1 MDPSVSKSFAADS
14 SPNSSP
20 LCSPKEKG
28 STSSSPG
35 APSSPLSYTMA
46 SGRKDSSDS
55 QPRSPYLNEQQKSH
69 ASPSPTPRPIP
80 TSTKTHRSHSGS
92 KSRFPDPKC
101 RKACLPQSPL
111 AHPKSSKPEKDQ
123 EDVKKTEY
131 QRKDKPQKKERKNEA
146 EKANRTDE
154 ERKRQKKKEK
164 HSRKRDKEFKKDRK
178 FSTKSEKSK
187 TEGSSS
193 SASLCPGEAK
203 LRKGGASSLSPDGQ
217 SQSSLKHKRRERS
230 ERAAERTTSTSPS
243 TKTPRPSCTS
253 QHSTSKSNKMPK
265 KKCSPPQSSVSELPT
280 ASPSNYSGTKQTSSA
295 MSSEDGPKTNFNGTF
310 PSSMG
315 KTPELL
321 STACSIDVEQAIR
334 SKDDGQ
340 GGVLHAP
347 DLQPEA
353 VLGTLVDSG
362 DTHSNTPPVL
372 SWQGSPVSDLE
383 EEDGEL
389 EKGVISRPVLQP
401 SPTQCFSPLPADSES
416 SEDTGRE
423 PCFDALNEDSRNDTA
438 ELCDPPCAI
447 KQDVKE
453 DKKEQGD
460 AGGKTAGSL
469 VSGFHQHKAGLDD
482 VFKSLANF
490 LGSQRAACRGGP
502 FGRAFTKRVMYSSS
516 LATVPQIHDCENQ
529 DLSPKP
535 TPTPSSES
543 SNQSPSDTT
552 SNSLLKFHTPYLKEP
567 VKIQE
572 KQEKSESS
580 TKETQEERLTEN
592 LLEKTESS
600 LLEGSLSAELR
611 VTTTHRASFT
621 SVISVS
627 TKEER
632 ESRKETGHTT
642 ANRKRKQ
649 KAKDMGRGAEIKT
662 KIKANKRKVKNKV
675 KKATEL
681 GKRGV
686 SSSVSVVSRLL
697 ADSTKGQIP
706 QENQPPHGKG
716 IKRVRLDT
724 GNTDAN
730 MAADVKVEDSEMET
744 KATSDSNTSNS
755 TISTSKSGATK
766 PTSSPPRSKAP
777 VDPLR
782 LKALSMGLSKELKII
797 LVKMDCAGRQT
808 FNISELE
815 ERRIPLSE
823 IDIQNT
829 ATEVISA
836 CK

>member
-1 MDPSVSKSFAADS
+1 MDPSISKSFAAES

-20 LCSPKEKG
+20 LCNPKEKG

-35 APSSPLSYTMA
+35 APSSPRSFTVA

-55 QPRSPYLNEQQKSH
+55 QPRSPYLNEQQKSQ
-69 ASPSPTPRPIP
+69 ASPSPTLRPSP

-92 KSRFPDPKC
+92 KSRFPVPKC
-101 RKACLPQSPL
+101 RRACPPQSPV
-111 AHPKSSKPEKDQ
+111 AHPKSSKPEKEQ
-123 EDVKKTEY
+123 ENVKKTKY
-131 QRKDKPQKKERKNEA
+131 QQKDKPLKKERKTDA
-146 EKANRTDE
+146 DRTDE
-154 ERKRQKKKEK
+154 ERKRQRKKEK
-164 HSRKRDKEFKKDRK
+164 HLRKRDKEFRKDRK
-178 FSTKSEKSK
+178 LSTKSKKSK

-193 SASLCPGEAK
+193 SASLCPGEAR
-203 LRKGGASSLSPDGQ
+203 LRKVETSSLSPDGQ
-217 SQSSLKHKRRERS
+217 SQSSFKHKHRERS
-230 ERAAERTTSTSPS
+230 EQAAEKTFKGPS
-243 TKTPRPSCTS
+243 TKTRRPSCPS
-253 QHSTSKSNKMPK
+253 HHSKSKSNRMPK
-265 KKCSPPQSSVSELPT
+265 KKCSPLQSSVIKLPT
-280 ASPSNYSGTKQTSSA
+280 TSPSNYSSPKQASSA
-295 MSSEDGPKTNFNGTF
+295 TSSEDGPKTYFNGTF
-310 PSSMG
+310 PSSMC
-315 KTPELL
+315 KAPALL
-321 STACSIDVEQAIR
+321 STACSTGADQAIG

-347 DLQPEA
+347 DLQPET
-353 VLGTLVDSG
+353 VLGTLVDSV
-362 DTHSNTPPVL
+362 DNHSNTPPVL

-389 EKGVISRPVLQP
+389 DKGVISRPVLQP
-401 SPTQCFSPLPADSES
+401 SPTQCFSPPPTDSAS
-416 SEDTGRE
+416 SDDTRGE
-423 PCFDALNEDSRNDTA
+423 PCFDALNEDSRKGSS
-438 ELCDPPCAI
+438 ELCDPPCVI

-453 DKKEQGD
+453 DKKVQGD
-460 AGGKTAGSL
+460 ASGKTAGSL
-469 VSGFHQHKAGLDD
+469 LNGFHQHKAGLDD

-502 FGRAFTKRVMYSSS
+502 FGRAFTKRVTYSSS
-516 LATVPQIHDCENQ
+516 LATAPQIHDCENQ

-543 SNQSPSDTT
+543 NNQSPSDTT
-552 SNSLLKFHTPYLKEP
+552 SNSLLKCHTPPYLKES

-580 TKETQEERLTEN
+580 TKETQEGRLTEN

-632 ESRKETGHTT
+632 ENRKETGHTT

-662 KIKANKRKVKNKV
+662 QIKANKRKVKNKV
-675 KKATEL
+675 KKAKRL
-681 GKRGV
+681 DKRGI
-686 SSSVSVVSRLL
+686 SSAVSVVSKLL

-706 QENQPPHGKG
+706 QENQHPHGEG

-730 MAADVKVEDSEMET
+730 MAADIKVEDSELEKKT
-744 KATSDSNTSNS
+744 TSDNNISNS
-755 TISTSKSGATK
+755 AITTSKSGATK
-766 PTSSPPRSKAP
+766 PASNPPCSKAP

-797 LVKMDCAGRQT
+797 LVKLDCAGRQT

-815 ERRIPLSE
+815 ERRIPLSK
-823 IDIQNT
+823 INIQNS